1 MTQGIGIYYYAL
13 FKTTAPDQSA
23 FFGIVKTQNPSYGQD
38 GIPFSYIGTGAKL
51 RAKARQF
58 GIGRLT
64 TEVMLIDPS
73 YDNVKKRLDGILTPA
88 TLRDPL
94 CLNMPQ
100 TPREQKISEAMTG
113 VPKSELHKENIAM
126 SMAGNQNAIG
136 HVVSE
141 EHKAIISEAN
151 RKKDEILDAES
162 VKMVWIHNKNTAE
175 ELQFPKDEDVLTGFE
190 LGRLPKELKSKFKK
204 DRKAELTDAERAK
217 LIRD

>member
-13 FKTTAPDQSA
+13 FKTTAPDSSA

-113 VPKSELHKENIAM
+113 VPKSEPHKA
-126 SMAGNQNAIG
+126 AIG
-136 HVVSE
+136 NAMVANDNALGHVKSE
-141 EHKAIISEAN
+141 EAKEAIGEARSKMKWYSNHKTGEEIQLEE
-151 RKKDEILDAES
+151 DEE
-162 VKMVWIHNKNTAE
+162 
-175 ELQFPKDEDVLTGFE
+175 VLTGFQ
-190 LGRLPKELKSKFKK
+190 LGRLPKELHSLFKK
-204 DRKAELTDAERAK
+204 NRKAELSDAERAK